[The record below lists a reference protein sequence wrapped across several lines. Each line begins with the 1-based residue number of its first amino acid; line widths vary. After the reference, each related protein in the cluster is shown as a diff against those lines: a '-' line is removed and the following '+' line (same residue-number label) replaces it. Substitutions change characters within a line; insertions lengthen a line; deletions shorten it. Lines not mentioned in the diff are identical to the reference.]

1 MAGVLLQTITTS
13 STHCAKPL
21 QHVSDHRYHSSAL
34 HSSKMEIL
42 RDRLKKKES
51 IALNSSFI
59 NVWMTV
65 QS

>member
-1 MAGVLLQTITTS
+1 MADVLLQTITTS

-34 HSSKMEIL
+34 YSSKMEIL
-42 RDRLKKKES
+42 RDRLKKREYCS
-51 IALNSSFI
+51 EFLIFI